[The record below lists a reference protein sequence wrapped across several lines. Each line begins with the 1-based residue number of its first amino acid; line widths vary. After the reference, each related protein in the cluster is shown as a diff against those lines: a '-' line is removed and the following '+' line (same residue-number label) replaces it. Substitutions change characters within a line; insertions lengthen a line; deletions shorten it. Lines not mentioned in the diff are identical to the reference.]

1 MKRADKLKSN
11 VQITKEEQEYYLH
24 RFKAKQYSC
33 KGENPQRER
42 KGWKAR
48 ELEGQFKL
56 LKVTQ
61 DMRCKG

>member
-11 VQITKEEQEYYLH
+11 VTLTDEEKAYYLQ

-33 KGENPQRER
+33 KGENPLREK

-56 LKVTQ
+56 LKVVQ